1 MKSRMSVRKMCAMA
15 LFLALAIIL
24 SYVESFIP
32 FWLPG
37 VKPGLANLVIILLL
51 YGYDWYDAL
60 LVDIA
65 RVFLA
70 ALLRGTIFQMPF
82 FMSLAGALVSFGVM
96 LLAKVVFKKLT
107 IYGVSILGAY
117 FHSLAQVLVG
127 VLFLSTWGVFYY
139 FPFISLLSMATGIL
153 NALLA
158 ERILKTKVIQIAGG
172 KNLSETNEIS
182 RDPSPNKEE

>member
-1 MKSRMSVRKMCAMA
+1 MNVRKMTAMA
-15 LFLALAIIL
+15 LFLALAVVL

-37 VKPGLANLVIILLL
+37 VKPGLANLIILLLL

-60 LVDIA
+60 IVDVA

-70 ALLRGTIFQMPF
+70 GLLRGTIFQMPF
-82 FMSLAGALVSFGVM
+82 FMSLAGALASFLVM
-96 LLAKVVFKKLT
+96 WLAKVCFKKLT
-107 IYGVSILGAY
+107 IYGVSLLGAY

-127 VLFLSTWGVFYY
+127 VIFLSTWGVFYY

-153 NALLA
+153 TALLA
-158 ERILKTKVIQIAGG
+158 ERILKTKVIQRAGG
-172 KNLSETNEIS
+172 KPMENDVLTEPIK
-182 RDPSPNKEE
+182 RDSTESDNK